1 MSPGVMVSEEGE
13 VDWNG
18 GRRNRKG
25 GRGAKGERGE
35 DGEKGK
41 RNRRERRRGEK
52 GGVER
57 QGERREGGD
66 EKVRGNCIKAQEQYA
81 LLEGTRYT
89 AMDAG
94 S

>member
-1 MSPGVMVSEEGE
+1 MGVGE
-13 VDWNG
+13 I
-18 GRRNRKG
+18 
-25 GRGAKGERGE
+25 GRGDGGQRARG
-35 DGEKGK
+35 
-41 RNRRERRRGEK
+41 
-52 GGVER
+52 